1 MNLLLYS
8 AYYEPEVAASLY
20 LSTNLYEDFAAS
32 GMNVRL
38 YVPLPTRGV
47 SDDVRNQYK
56 GKIEKKENGRL
67 EIIRLNIPKEGKNS
81 NKRAFRYLWM
91 NLVFIY
97 ASRKFDA
104 DAIFVQS
111 TPPTQGTMASIIK
124 KRKKIPFIYNLQDV
138 FPDSLVGAGMTTENS
153 RIYKIGRRI
162 EDYTYR
168 NADRIIVIS
177 NDIKNNIIKKGVPA
191 DKVVVVPNWI
201 DSEVVHP
208 ISKENNYLYEK
219 YGIAKDKFTIVYAGN
234 LGYAQ
239 NIEVIIKAAKI
250 LQDNKD
256 IQFVVFGKGAQEEEY
271 KQQALGLSNITFFPI
286 QPYSEVSY
294 VYSLGHASIVPCK
307 KGFGGSAMPSKTWSI
322 MASGTPVLASFD
334 SETDLEKLIEGEQI
348 GLFSPADDVDGL
360 VNNILALFHKREL
373 CEKMGM
379 SAREYVQ
386 KNLSRERCTQLY
398 IDVIRQAVADRK
410 GLK

>member
-1 MNLLLYS
+1 MNILLYS

-20 LSTNLYEDFAAS
+20 LSTNLYEDYAAS

-47 SDDVRNQYK
+47 SDEVRNQYK

-67 EIIRLNIPKEGKNS
+67 EIIRLNIPREGKNS
-81 NKRAFRYLWM
+81 IKRAFRYLWM
-91 NLVFIY
+91 NLVFIHV
-97 ASRKFDA
+97 SRKYDA

-111 TPPTQGTMASIIK
+111 TPPTQGAMAAIIK

-153 RIYKIGRRI
+153 WIYKIGRRI
-162 EDYTYR
+162 EDFTYR

-191 DKVVVVPNWI
+191 EKIVVVPNWI
-201 DSEVVHP
+201 DSEIVHP
-208 ISKENNYLYEK
+208 VSKEDNYLYEK
-219 YGIAKDKFTIVYAGN
+219 YGITKDKFTIVYAGN

-239 NIEVIIKAAKI
+239 NIEVIIKAAEM

-271 KQQALGLSNITFFPI
+271 KQQALGLNNISFFPI
-286 QPYSEVSY
+286 QAYSEVSY
-294 VYSLGHASIVPCK
+294 VYSLGDASIVPCK

-322 MASGTPVLASFD
+322 MATGIPVLASFD
-334 SETDLEKLIEGEQI
+334 EGTDLERLINTENV
-348 GLFSPADDVDGL
+348 GLFSKAEDVEGL
-360 VNNILALFHKREL
+360 VNNILCLAK
-373 CEKMGM
+373 EKERRTIQGNN
-379 SAREYVQ
+379 ARNYVE
-386 KNLSRERCTQLY
+386 NHLSRAEATRKY
-398 IDVIRQAVADRK
+398 IQTVLGTISGRDQK
-410 GLK
+410 

>member
-67 EIIRLNIPKEGKNS
+67 EIIRLNIPTEGKNS
-81 NKRAFRYLWM
+81 IKRAIRYLWM

-97 ASRKFDA
+97 ASPKFDA